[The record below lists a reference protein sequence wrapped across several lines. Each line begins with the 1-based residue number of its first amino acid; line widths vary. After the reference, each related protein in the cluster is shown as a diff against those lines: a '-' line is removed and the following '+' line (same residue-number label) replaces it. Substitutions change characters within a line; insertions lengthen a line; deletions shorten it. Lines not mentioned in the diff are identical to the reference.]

1 MAEPYDVLA
10 SLNRMLE
17 SEERREQYKLQSSLA
32 LMQFAQQKRMQ
43 DIQLSGQKLEL
54 LQAANTQM
62 IGNQAEAFL
71 EESGLQS
78 LYLEN
83 QEVKPEDWINEFAR
97 DLAKKKSKKGYG
109 FKKETAQRIASAVV
123 ASSAGNHKAIMSLA
137 TDIGAHIDNVDAG
150 IPDVSTDLQKELF
163 NVFWTSPNSTFDED
177 RISEMQRTGKN
188 QSLILKEMVDFG
200 HGEYNIS
207 PEISFDEIY
216 SAPEDEIEQ
225 SLFNLSNE
233 KSGDIEEEEVKSIVT
248 GSTLSEDSDSAS
260 KQMDDLVI
268 EIAGQREDIKN
279 INSQISIINSKRQSG
294 AKITKQEEEF
304 FSRAEEMKSL
314 ADAEM
319 SNLSSQIEDLKE
331 EKTKVE
337 SAKRFRKVN
346 RIRGLPMLGHS
357 ILGANYSQLP
367 ESQK

>member
-83 QEVKPEDWINEFAR
+83 QHKEERTWISNFAK
-97 DLAKKKSKKGYG
+97 DLHRKKHGYG
-109 FKKETAQRIASAVV
+109 FTKETADRIASAVV
-123 ASSAGNHKAIMSLA
+123 ASEAGNHKAIMSLA
-137 TDIGAHIDNVDAG
+137 TDIGAHIDNTDAG
-150 IPDVSTDLQKELF
+150 IPDVSTNLQKELF

-188 QSLILKEMVDFG
+188 QSLILKEMIDFG

-207 PEISFDEIY
+207 PEITFDEIY

-233 KSGDIEEEEVKSIVT
+233 KSGNIEEEEVKSIVT
-248 GSTLSEDSDSAS
+248 GSTLSEDSDSTS

-294 AKITKQEEEF
+294 VKITKQEEEF
-304 FSRAEEMKSL
+304 FNRAEEMKSL

-331 EKTKVE
+331 EKSKVE